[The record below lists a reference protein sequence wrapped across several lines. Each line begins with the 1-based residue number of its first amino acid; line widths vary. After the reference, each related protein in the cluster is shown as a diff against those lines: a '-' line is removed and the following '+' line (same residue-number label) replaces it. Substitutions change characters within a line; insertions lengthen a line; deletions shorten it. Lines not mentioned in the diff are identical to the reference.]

1 MLRATAFKQDEVLA
15 NSFEIFVKTADY
27 EKQINAIETIIT
39 SIKNTFRDSKE
50 IDQVIADVSTL
61 IDSLRI
67 PAIPATRFGRY
78 PAIVSGVTQPVS
90 ERSDAE
96 PL

>member
-1 MLRATAFKQDEVLA
+1 MLGVTEGHSYVRIDSMLRATAFKQDEVLA

-61 IDSLRI
+61 IDS
-67 PAIPATRFGRY
+67 FGKSK
-78 PAIVSGVTQPVS
+78 SGYS
-90 ERSDAE
+90 EAHCS
-96 PL
+96 